1 MSYLKTGPL
10 NMTTKDKILKQLAE
24 NPIILYMKGVP
35 TAPECGFS
43 AKAAEILDRTQIP
56 YAYVD
61 VLKAPFI
68 RDKLPSVSKWPTF
81 PQLFVNGEL
90 IGGADI
96 VEAMAQD
103 GSLLSLLRAAA
114 SAPLAEPAPGQSIKP
129 SEVEALIANVYPGAE
144 IHIEGQ
150 GCDLSITVVSK
161 QFEGLAM
168 IKQHQGVME
177 ALNEPLLSGRL
188 HAVILKTYTPAQWRA
203 QKPAASA
210 GLLQIQI

>member
-1 MSYLKTGPL
+1 
-10 NMTTKDKILKQLAE
+10 MTTKDKILKQLAE

-43 AKAAEILDRTQIP
+43 AKAAEILNRTKIS

-96 VEAMAQD
+96 VEAMDHD
-103 GSLLSLLRAAA
+103 GSLLPLLQGAV
-114 SAPLAEPAPGQSIKP
+114 SAPVAEAEHGQTIML
-129 SEVEALIANVYPGAE
+129 SEVEDLIATAYPDAE

-150 GCDLSITVVSK
+150 GCDLNITVVSK
-161 QFEGLAM
+161 RFEALTM
-168 IKQHQGVME
+168 IKQHQGVMA
-177 ALNEPLLSGRL
+177 ALNEPLTSGRL
-188 HAVILKTYTPAQWRA
+188 HAVTLKTYTPAQWQA
-203 QKPAASA
+203 QKPASSA

>member
-1 MSYLKTGPL
+1 MS
-10 NMTTKDKILKQLAE
+10 TKDKILKQLAD

-35 TAPECGFS
+35 SAPECGFS
-43 AKAAEILDRTQIP
+43 AKAAEILNQTHIP

-81 PQLFVNGEL
+81 PQLFVKGEL

-96 VEAMAQD
+96 VEAMNAD
-103 GSLLSLLRAAA
+103 GSLLPLLQAAA
-114 SAPLAEPAPGQSIKP
+114 EPPAAATPTIAH
-129 SEVEALIANVYPGAE
+129 SEVEALIAGAFPQAE

-150 GCDLSITVVSK
+150 GCDLGITVISGH
-161 QFEGLAM
+161 FAGLTLV
-168 IKQHQGVME
+168 KQHQGVME
-177 ALNEPLLSGRL
+177 ALNEPLTSGRL
-188 HAVILKTYTPAQWRA
+188 HAVTLKTYTPEQWQAR
-203 QKPAASA
+203 PAAANA

>member
-1 MSYLKTGPL
+1 
-10 NMTTKDKILKQLAE
+10 MTTKDKILKQLAE

-43 AKAAEILDRTQIP
+43 AKAAELLNKIGIP

-96 VEAMAQD
+96 VEAMDRD
-103 GSLLSLLRAAA
+103 GSLLSLLQGAV
-114 SAPLAEPAPGQSIKP
+114 SAPVAESGHGQTITP
-129 SEVEALIANVYPGAE
+129 SEVETLIATAYPDAE

-150 GCDLSITVVSK
+150 GCDLSITVISER
-161 QFEGLAM
+161 FEGLTM

-177 ALNEPLLSGRL
+177 ALNEPLVSGRL
-188 HAVILKTYTPAQWRA
+188 HAVILKTYTPVQWQA

-210 GLLQIQI
+210 GLLQIQS

>member
-1 MSYLKTGPL
+1 
-10 NMTTKDKILKQLAE
+10 MTTKDKILKQLAE
-24 NPIILYMKGVP
+24 NPVILYMKGVP

-43 AKAAEILDRTQIP
+43 GKAADILNRTGIP

-68 RDKLPSVSKWPTF
+68 REKLPSVSKWPTF

-96 VEAMAQD
+96 VEAMDRD
-103 GSLLSLLRAAA
+103 GSLLPLLQAAGA
-114 SAPLAEPAPGQSIKP
+114 SAVQSAAGQSIKP
-129 SEVEALIANVYPGAE
+129 SEVEALIENAYPGAE

-150 GCDLSITVVSK
+150 GCDLSITVVSDR
-161 QFEGLAM
+161 FEGLAM
-168 IKQHQGVME
+168 IKQHQGVMA
-177 ALNEPLLSGRL
+177 ALNEAIVSGRL
-188 HAVILKTYTPAQWRA
+188 HAVILKTYTPAQWQA
-203 QKPAASA
+203 QKPASTP

>member
-1 MSYLKTGPL
+1 
-10 NMTTKDKILKQLAE
+10 MTTKDKILKQLAE

-35 TAPECGFS
+35 AAPECGFS
-43 AKAAEILDRTQIP
+43 ARAADILNRTGIP

-96 VEAMAQD
+96 VEAMDQG
-103 GSLLSLLRAAA
+103 GSLLPLLQAAV
-114 SAPLAEPAPGQSIKP
+114 APAAEPAPGQPIRP
-129 SEVEALIANVYPGAE
+129 SEVEALIAKAFPGAE
-144 IHIEGQ
+144 IRIEGQ
-150 GCDLSITVVSK
+150 GCDLSITVISDL
-161 QFEGLAM
+161 FEGQAM
-168 IKQHQGVME
+168 IKQHQGVMA
-177 ALNEPLLSGRL
+177 ALNEPLVSGRL
-188 HAVILKTYTPAQWRA
+188 HAVILKTYTPAQWQA
-203 QKPAASA
+203 EKPAAV

>member
-1 MSYLKTGPL
+1 
-10 NMTTKDKILKQLAE
+10 MTTKDKILKQLAE

-43 AKAAEILDRTQIP
+43 AKAAEILNRTGIP

-96 VEAMAQD
+96 VEAMDRD
-103 GSLLSLLRAAA
+103 GSL
-114 SAPLAEPAPGQSIKP
+114 APLLQAAGAQAAESASGQSIRP
-129 SEVEALIANVYPGAE
+129 FEAEAMIASAYPGAE

-150 GCDLSITVVSK
+150 GCDLSITVVSDR
-161 QFEGLAM
+161 FEGLSM
-168 IKQHQGVME
+168 IEQHRGVMA
-177 ALNEPLLSGRL
+177 ALNEPIVSGRL
-188 HAVILKTYTPAQWRA
+188 HAVSLKTYTPAQWQT
-203 QKPAASA
+203 QKPVVDAAAA

>member
-1 MSYLKTGPL
+1 
-10 NMTTKDKILKQLAE
+10 MTTKDKILKQLAE

-43 AKAAEILDRTQIP
+43 AKAAEILNKTGIP

-96 VEAMAQD
+96 VEAMDHD
-103 GSLLSLLRAAA
+103 GSLLPQLQAAVNV
-114 SAPLAEPAPGQSIKP
+114 PATESGHGQSITP
-129 SEVEALIANVYPGAE
+129 TEVETLIARAYPGAE

-150 GCDLSITVVSK
+150 GCDLNITVVSER
-161 QFEGLAM
+161 FEDLTM
-168 IKQHQGVME
+168 IKQHQGVMA
-177 ALNEPLLSGRL
+177 ALNEPLVSGRL
-188 HAVILKTYTPAQWRA
+188 HAVILKTYTPGQWQA